1 MYELLQVK
9 ELKKFKCIGME
20 CKDTCCH
27 SWQIYIDKKTY
38 KKYIKLNKSYAEN
51 LTILNSDNEYKYS
64 KIKLNKEGFCPFF
77 TQEKLCNIHKKHG
90 EKMLSYTCQI
100 YPKKIYM
107 NIGRIEKSYSL
118 SCPAVVDM
126 LFMSKEKLTFD
137 LDLYKPD
144 KVILTGDK
152 ESLKV
157 KGLSDEGCF
166 VLRSVAIEIMQDR
179 DLSIKNRIYTLAQ
192 LCYIIQNLIDNEF
205 PEQEILAYIKELEG
219 NYKQE
224 EALRN
229 IKTSQLNN
237 KNTEYIVE
245 KILILVKDVM
255 LDNNMEYKINYK
267 TKVSNVLDKEFT
279 QCEISEIASSTNNV
293 KKFFDENE
301 YILEHYV
308 VYKIFSDIFPKEYT
322 RLDSAFEGLLSKVS
336 VLIIFLRIMNMQ
348 QDNIDLEEIK
358 NGIYYYERYV
368 EHSALKKVFLG
379 SIVNALNCEWSN
391 VIELM
396 F

>member
-9 ELKKFKCIGME
+9 ELKKFKCIGKE

-152 ESLKV
+152 ENLKV

-179 DLSIKNRIYTLAQ
+179 GLSIKNRIYTLAQ

-205 PEQEILAYIKELEG
+205 PEQEILAYIKEVEG

-229 IKTSQLNN
+229 IKTSKLNN
-237 KNTEYIVE
+237 KNKEYIVE
-245 KILILVKDVM
+245 KILMLVKDVM
-255 LDNNMEYKINYK
+255 LDNNMEYQINYK
-267 TKVSNVLDKEFT
+267 TKVSNVLDKDFT
-279 QCEISEIASSTNNV
+279 HCEISEITSSTNNV

-308 VYKIFSDIFPKEYT
+308 VYKIFSEMFPKEYT